1 MKTKFLPL
9 IVILAAILIAGLM
22 SLTKPDSLEL
32 ESPNREVAVKTAIL
46 EKSQVQLTVK
56 SQGTVQPLTRTM
68 LVSEVSG
75 TVMELAPQFEVG
87 GTFSKGDVLI
97 RLDAA
102 DYQVAKQRADAQ
114 LQSAK
119 AQLLSEQ
126 ARSSQAK
133 KEWEMTGRPLSEAPV
148 LALRTPFLAE
158 AQSRLLQAEAE
169 VKQAQLKLQRTIIR
183 APYAGMVSS
192 TMVDLGQYVTIG
204 ARLGETF
211 AIDYA
216 EIRLPMTGKD
226 LSKLGWNAATSQ
238 QQIFHQN
245 KVQLQGSINGI
256 NATWQAVLVRSEGT
270 IDQSSRAQ
278 YLVAQVSDP
287 YNIKAIPDRPRLLIG
302 SFVEAVVDGKMIE
315 NVYSLPR
322 HALRSNKRVATVD
335 ADQRLKLLDVD
346 YVFEDHANYYISS
359 GLEGSIEIVTSG
371 MGIMVDGMRLKPFKS
386 QDTVKLP

>member
-192 TMVDLGQYVTIG
+192 TMVDVGQYVTIG

-359 GLEGSIEIVTSG
+359 GLQGSVEIVTSG
-371 MGIMVDGMRLKPFKS
+371 MGIMVDGMRLKRFKS

>member
-148 LALRTPFLAE
+148 LALRTPFLPE

-192 TMVDLGQYVTIG
+192 TMVDVGQYVTIG

-287 YNIKAIPDRPRLLIG
+287 YNIKAIPDRPRLLVG

-346 YVFEDHANYYISS
+346 YVFEDHANYYVSS
-359 GLEGSIEIVTSG
+359 GLEGSVEIVTSG
-371 MGIMVDGMRLKPFKS
+371 MGIMVDGMRLKPFRS

>member
-9 IVILAAILIAGLM
+9 IVILVAILIAGLM

-192 TMVDLGQYVTIG
+192 TMVDVGQYVTIG

-287 YNIKAIPDRPRLLIG
+287 YNIKAIPDRPRLLFG

>member
-133 KEWEMTGRPLSEAPV
+133 KEWEMTGRPLSEAPI

-192 TMVDLGQYVTIG
+192 TMVDVGQYVTIG

-226 LSKLGWNAATSQ
+226 LSKLGWNAATSE

-287 YNIKAIPDRPRLLIG
+287 YNIKSIPDRPRLLIG

-359 GLEGSIEIVTSG
+359 GLEGSVEIVTSG
-371 MGIMVDGMRLKPFKS
+371 MGIMVDGMRLKRFKS

>member
-192 TMVDLGQYVTIG
+192 TMVDVGQYVTIG

-359 GLEGSIEIVTSG
+359 GLEGSVEIVTSG
-371 MGIMVDGMRLKPFKS
+371 MGIMVDGMRLKRFKS